1 MENQTTIIKILL
13 DNKQKILKAAKFDK
27 PEFDS
32 LISKLNKAEEQRKK
46 LLQKIKDI
54 GELNIEKLSHD
65 LGISRYKLTLKIDYL
80 KELGFLKAV
89 GKESRFFQYL
99 LDEYRS
105 KGIFPNV
112 SIIKEKNLCC
122 NCGLCVSVCPLNAV
136 KYSED
141 TFEVIKEDC
150 INCGLCFACCPR
162 SFFPIT
168 LKFIKENED
177 IKTKFSDQINYY
189 REVYTA
195 QTNDNQII
203 EVAQDGGIVTSLL
216 KTAFQVNMIDCALA
230 VGLTNKPHKPA
241 PIFVENV
248 DDLLK
253 TAGTKYSNT
262 PSLKILHES
271 KKYKD
276 IAIVGTPCMMEG
288 LKKISIYPFNE
299 PFYDNIAIKIG
310 LFCME
315 SFDYSQILELL
326 KNEFQ
331 KPADDIIKMN
341 IDKGRFLVYS
351 KDGTSLDVP
360 LKKVKKY
367 GRLGCFFCDDLTAEQ
382 ADISVGSIGSEP
394 GWSTVI
400 IRTQKGADLFQKA
413 LDLKI
418 IEKKEIKEDD
428 KSFVYLGRIAKS
440 KKKTYK
446 EGRRPKMIEQD
457 PKERI
462 KNFDEVPFGLTEE
475 MVKLEAQR
483 CLQCG
488 RPLCIKGCPVNINI
502 PEFIRLIKL
511 GKNADAL
518 HLIKRDNLLPAICG
532 RVCPQETQCEE
543 KCLLNSLGEPISI
556 GYLERFLAD
565 WERKNK
571 LKECPDCQPSNNIK
585 VAVIGSGPAGLTCAG
600 DLAMKGYNVTLF
612 EAFHAGG
619 GVLVYGIP
627 EFRLPKEIVKD
638 EIETLKMLGV
648 KINYNTIIGKVL
660 TLEDLKEEGFRAF
673 FIGVGAGLPMF
684 LRIPGLSLNGV
695 LTANEFLTRSN
706 LMKAYRF
713 PEYDT
718 PLNVG
723 KIVTVIGGG
732 NVALDSARTAL
743 RLGSDRVI
751 IVYRRSEKEMP
762 ARLEEIHHAKEE
774 GVEFQF
780 LTNPTRIIGDEND
793 NAIKMECLKM
803 KLGEPDD
810 SGRRSPIP
818 IKDSEFIIET
828 DTIILAI
835 GALANPVLTKSIPDL
850 ILNKWGYI
858 VADPD
863 GRTSIEGVYAGGDIV
878 TGSATVI
885 SAMGA
890 GRISSLAIDKYLRN
904 KFLNKVDSIV
914 IKMMEIKPIKRGQ
927 IK

>member
-1 MENQTTIIKILL
+1 MQNQTTIINILL
-13 DNKQKILKAAKFDK
+13 DNKQKILKAAKFDET
-27 PEFDS
+27 EFDC
-32 LISKLNKAEEQRKK
+32 LIFKLNKAEKQRKK
-46 LLQKIKDI
+46 ILQKIKDM
-54 GELNIEKLSHD
+54 GEFNIEKFSQELA
-65 LGISRYKLTLKIDYL
+65 ISRQNLTLEIDYL
-80 KELGFLKAV
+80 QELGFLKSV

-122 NCGLCVSVCPLNAV
+122 GCGLCVSVCPLNAI

-141 TFEVIKEDC
+141 TFEVLEEDC

-162 SFFPIT
+162 SFFPIN
-168 LKFIKENED
+168 LKFLKENEE
-177 IKTKFSDQINYY
+177 IKAKFSDQINYY
-189 REVYTA
+189 REVCTA

-216 KTAFQVNMIDCALA
+216 KTAFQVNMIDSALA
-230 VGLTNKPHKPA
+230 VELANKPHKPV
-241 PIFVENV
+241 PIIVEDV

-299 PFYDNIAIKIG
+299 PFYNNIAIKIG

-341 IDKGRFLVYS
+341 IDKGKFLLYNN
-351 KDGTSLDVP
+351 DGTSIDIP
-360 LKKVKKY
+360 LKKIKKY

-382 ADISVGSIGSEP
+382 ADISVGSISSEP

-418 IEKKEIKEDD
+418 IEKKLIKEDD
-428 KSFVYLGRIAKS
+428 KRLGDLERIAKL
-440 KKKTYK
+440 KKKIYK
-446 EGRRPKMIEQD
+446 EGCRPKMIEQD

-488 RPLCIKGCPVNINI
+488 RSLCITGCPVNINI

-571 LKECPDCQPSNNIK
+571 LKECPDCQTPNNIK

-600 DLAMKGYNVTLF
+600 DLAMKGYDVTLF

-638 EIETLKMLGV
+638 EIETLKMLGIEI
-648 KINYNTIIGKVL
+648 KYNTIVGKTL
-660 TLEDLKEEGFRAF
+660 TLEDLKEEGFSAF

-718 PLNVG
+718 PIKVG

-743 RLGSDRVI
+743 RLGAEKVI
-751 IVYRRSEKEMP
+751 VVYRRSEAEMP
-762 ARLEEIHHAKEE
+762 ARREEYHHAVEE
-774 GVEFQF
+774 GIEFQF

-793 NAIKMECLKM
+793 NAKKMECLRM

-810 SGRRSPIP
+810 SGRRRPIP
-818 IKDSEFIIET
+818 TEDSEFIIET
-828 DTIILAI
+828 DTVILAI
-835 GALANPVLTKSIPDL
+835 GALANPVLTKSVPGL
-850 ILNKWGYI
+850 KLNKWGYI
-858 VADPD
+858 ETDTD
-863 GRTSIEGVYAGGDIV
+863 ERTSIEGVYAGGDIV

-890 GRISSLAIDKYLRN
+890 GRIASVAIDKYLRN
-904 KFLNKVDSIV
+904 KFLNKVDSIEV
-914 IKMMEIKPIKRGQ
+914 EMLEIKTIKKEK